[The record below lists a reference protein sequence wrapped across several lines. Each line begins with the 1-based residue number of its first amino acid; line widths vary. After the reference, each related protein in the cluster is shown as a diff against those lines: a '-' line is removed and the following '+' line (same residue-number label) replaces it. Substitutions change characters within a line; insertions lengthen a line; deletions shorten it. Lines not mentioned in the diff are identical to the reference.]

1 MTMNRKSGTNSK
13 GKSASPL
20 TDALAS
26 IEPDEYARLYKNS
39 LLNNANFTRAVY
51 DDMQEEISKSVG
63 RPIHFAPY
71 EEKTHRD
78 AFDNETSNLDL
89 CLFYQECSAQRD
101 DGNKIDVVFHKIVRT
116 SSDYKSLFKCRKF
129 TQITQPF
136 IRPIHFQLATG
147 KHLTTTTTT
156 TTITTV
162 MGSNATPT
170 TILQNKLIA
179 SHGHA
184 NSLSL
189 AAFVEPLEVLL
200 DVVLMKAIF
209 YRDAVFLFFEWSDTM
224 PFTFIMS
231 FITHFDS
238 KPSIATET
246 RRLPNR
252 HTTAY
257 VLSRR
262 DVVLEP
268 GSVRAIEEEQEEGG
282 GGEAIVIDGDEE
294 EEEEEEEIKV
304 TFVVSE
310 SADGN
315 TIIDALKKSV
325 ESVFI
330 SYITSGYI
338 KRE

>member
-1 MTMNRKSGTNSK
+1 MNRKSDTNSK
-13 GKSASPL
+13 GKSSSPL
-20 TDALAS
+20 TDALVS

-71 EEKTHRD
+71 GEKTHRD

-101 DGNKIDVVFHKIVRT
+101 DGKKIDVVFHKIVRT
-116 SSDYKSLFKCRKF
+116 SPDYKSLFRCLKF

-136 IRPIHFQLATG
+136 IRPVHFQLDTG
-147 KHLTTTTTT
+147 KHLTTT
-156 TTITTV
+156 IAMA

-231 FITHFDS
+231 FMTHFDS
-238 KPSIATET
+238 KPSIAKET

-252 HTTAY
+252 HATAY

-268 GSVRAIEEEQEEGG
+268 GSVRAIEEVQEEGG
-282 GGEAIVIDGDEE
+282 EAIMDEE
-294 EEEEEEEIKV
+294 DGTIVVDGEDERKV

-310 SADGN
+310 CADGN
-315 TIIDALKKSV
+315 AIIDALKKSV